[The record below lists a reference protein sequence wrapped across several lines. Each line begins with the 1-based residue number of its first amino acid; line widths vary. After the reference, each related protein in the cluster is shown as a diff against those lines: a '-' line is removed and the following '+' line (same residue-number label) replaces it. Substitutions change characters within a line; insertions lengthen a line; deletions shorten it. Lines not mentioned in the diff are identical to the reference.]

1 MKWKITNMRCY
12 KCKTS
17 CNIELLASVSTKNTE
32 YKELYI
38 RCPQCH
44 TLYCSDVESEVVS
57 YYQERGRVVDRLYLV
72 NTCGGLYFNENLRR
86 RALRERTE

>member
-1 MKWKITNMRCY
+1 MRCY
-12 KCKTS
+12 KCRTS

-44 TLYCSDVESEVVS
+44 NLFTSDMESEVVS
-57 YYQERGRVVDRLYLV
+57 YFQSPIRVVDRLYMV
-72 NTCGGLYFNENLRR
+72 NTCGGLYFNEELRR
-86 RALRERTE
+86 RALRERKE